1 MGQHP
6 LSSFR
11 RGTTLVAIALLAG
24 SAPSGCGVAGP
35 SPDQH
40 REESG
45 MRAPGADPGSP
56 PPKPTHLVLRLG
68 ERRLYL
74 VDDDP
79 GTPVESFPIAIG
91 REGWETPVGQ
101 YQVEELVENPDF
113 LKVDDSVVPVRV
125 IKRIPPGPTNPL
137 GERWIGFAHGEGWTL
152 GIHGTP
158 NPELVGRAVSH
169 GCIRMRN
176 ADVLRVYDRVQLGTT
191 VIVAP

>member
-1 MGQHP
+1 
-6 LSSFR
+6 
-11 RGTTLVAIALLAG
+11 
-24 SAPSGCGVAGP
+24 
-35 SPDQH
+35 
-40 REESG
+40 

-56 PPKPTHLVLRLG
+56 PHKPTHLVLRLG

-91 REGWETPVGQ
+91 KEGWETPPGQ

-176 ADVLRVYDRVQLGTT
+176 TDVLRVYDRVQFGTP